1 MPGIRVA
8 VLLLGL
14 LCCHDS
20 AAQAVA
26 APFTNL
32 RVVPNPAS
40 AGQPIAARL
49 FGSGCATIPVAQAIS
64 VQGNV
69 VTLTHE
75 VDEICGVPPPG
86 GDWDFPIGAFPP
98 GQYTL
103 VYAPTSGFG
112 GLTYLT
118 ETVQFAVL
126 PAGIPAAASAALAIL
141 CISLFGI
148 GVWQLRSR
156 HTQLRR

>member
-8 VLLLGL
+8 VLVLGL
-14 LCCHDS
+14 VCCFDIG
-20 AAQAVA
+20 AQAIA
-26 APFTNL
+26 APFANL
-32 RVVPNPAS
+32 RVVPNPAA

-49 FGSGCATIPVAQAIS
+49 FGSGCATIPLAESITR
-64 VQGNV
+64 QGDV

-86 GDWDFPIGAFPP
+86 GDRDFPIGAFPP

-112 GLTYLT
+112 LTYLA
-118 ETVQFAVL
+118 ESVQFTVHPSA
-126 PAGIPAAASAALAIL
+126 IPALSMSALTMLCLALL
-141 CISLFGI
+141 GLGI
-148 GVWQLRSR
+148 WRLRATLR
-156 HTQLRR
+156 HSP